1 VGCSFLTCRF
11 DLGRCWI
18 CALAGASSVS
28 GCFRVFPYV
37 RTVRTSS
44 GATAVQIVYSDV
56 LTYFNNDGGAI
67 AVGNARTLRAM
78 LGH

>member
-1 VGCSFLTCRF
+1 
-11 DLGRCWI
+11 
-18 CALAGASSVS
+18 
-28 GCFRVFPYV
+28 VFPYV